1 MMVQIKHDLFRYE
14 YLLTS
19 MKNLDEIK
27 AFNVAKP
34 SGKGLEYYLKESAEY
49 EERQKLNRTYLVKAK
64 DTDEIVGYFSLRAGL
79 FTLEDGTDNPINF
92 YAVPAVELSN
102 FAVNSAYR
110 TKHPEVRKIG
120 ETMFRDFIL
129 PIARTVAELIGVQA
143 LYIYALPEDELIEHY
158 STFGFSRLEP
168 ELEEFVHKH
177 VKPAYDESCIFMYQI
192 L

>member
-14 YLLTS
+14 HLLTS

-27 AFNVAKP
+27 AFN
-34 SGKGLEYYLKESAEY
+34 
-49 EERQKLNRTYLVKAK
+49 
-64 DTDEIVGYFSLRAGL
+64 
-79 FTLEDGTDNPINF
+79 
-92 YAVPAVELSN
+92 
-102 FAVNSAYR
+102 
-110 TKHPEVRKIG
+110 
-120 ETMFRDFIL
+120 
-129 PIARTVAELIGVQA
+129 VAELIGVQA